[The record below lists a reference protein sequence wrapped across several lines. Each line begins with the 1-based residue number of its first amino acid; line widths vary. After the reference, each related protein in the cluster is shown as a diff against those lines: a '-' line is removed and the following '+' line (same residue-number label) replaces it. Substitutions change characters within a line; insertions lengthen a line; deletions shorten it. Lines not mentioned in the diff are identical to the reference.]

1 MRNILLTATGALA
14 LMASVTSASA
24 AVVTVLNFSEQGRGM
39 TVVSVPA
46 DDLATA
52 TSVSTTTWEFPDTFT
67 LLSPFSGTVGPFTLT
82 NPVNLSVSGSTNL
95 GTNTLTVVVGG
106 KTYTDALTETM
117 NNFGQVVETGQL
129 MGPGLPVGG
138 LASSL
143 NLSYTQSGGKG
154 KGISGSATFI
164 AYSAVP
170 EPATWAMLLMGFAG
184 LGYAAFRRN
193 AKGRVFAAI

>member
-1 MRNILLTATGALA
+1 MRNIFLAATGTLG
-14 LMASVTSASA
+14 LMASVASASA
-24 AVVTVLNFSEQGRGM
+24 AVTTVLNFSEQGRGM

-52 TSVSTTTWEFPDTFT
+52 TSVSTKTWEFPDTFT
-67 LLSPFSGTVGPFTLT
+67 LLSPFTGSVTSFVLS
-82 NPVNLSVSGSTNL
+82 NPANLSVSGGTNL
-95 GTNTLTVVVGG
+95 GTNTLTIVVGG
-106 KTYTDALTETM
+106 VTYTDTLTETQ
-117 NNFGQVVETGQL
+117 NNFSQVVETGQL

-170 EPATWAMLLMGFAG
+170 EPATWAMLLLGFAG
-184 LGYAAFRRN
+184 LGYTAFRRS
-193 AKGRVFAAI
+193 AKNRTFAAI

>member
-1 MRNILLTATGALA
+1 
-14 LMASVTSASA
+14 MASASA
-24 AVVTVLNFSEQGRGM
+24 AVTTVLNFSEQGRGM

-52 TSVSTTTWEFPDTFT
+52 TSVSTKTWEFPDTFT
-67 LLSPFSGTVGPFTLT
+67 LLSPFTGSVTSFTLINSITLT
-82 NPVNLSVSGSTNL
+82 NAVNLSVSGSTNL
-95 GTNTLTVVVGG
+95 GFNTLTIVVGG
-106 KTYTDALTETM
+106 KTYTDALAETQ
-117 NNFGQVVETGQL
+117 NNFGQVIETGQL

-170 EPATWAMLLMGFAG
+170 EPATWAMLLLGFTG
-184 LGYAAFRRN
+184 LGYTAFRRS
-193 AKGRVFAAI
+193 AKNRTFAAI